1 MRSQFLLT
9 AILALAG
16 GVLAPAAQNDSLLTK
31 LDSGTVSGT
40 LSAAD
45 VRIYKGIPFAA
56 PPVGDLRWRAPKP
69 LAHWEGV
76 RQADKFGPTCMQGNG
91 NGSSEDCL
99 YLNVWTAAK
108 TASEKRPVMVWI

>member
-1 MRSQFLLT
+1 MRSQLLLT

-16 GVLAPAAQNDSLLTK
+16 GVLAPAAQNDPLLTK

-69 LAHWEGV
+69 VAHWEGV

-99 YLNVWTAAK
+99 YLNVWTVAK
-108 TASEKRPVMVWI
+108 SASEKRPVMVWI